1 MDSQSLEALS
11 SRLNLDISP
20 EGIAQAF
27 YHASYVNEVN
37 GEELESNERLEFL
50 GDAVIE
56 LTVADYLYNQFP
68 YLNEGELT
76 KIKSVVVSGSTLAEC
91 AKNIGLDECLFLGKG
106 EENGGGR
113 QRISLLEDVFE
124 AFVGMVYGEKGFRV
138 AQSFVIAQL
147 QKEIERVSC
156 GKGPRDSKTR
166 LQELAQKEG
175 YKPEYSLVGEEG
187 ADHAKRFTV
196 RVRVA
201 DLEGMGEGT
210 SKKEAEQAAAEQ
222 VYQQFYD
229 DTHV

>member
-1 MDSQSLEALS
+1 MDSQSLDDLS
-11 SRLNLDISP
+11 QRLNLDIP
-20 EGIAQAF
+20 AEAVAQAF
-27 YHASYVNEVN
+27 YHASYVNEAN
-37 GEELESNERLEFL
+37 DEALESNERLEFL

-91 AKNIGLDECLFLGKG
+91 AKTIGLDECLFLGKG

-113 QRISLLEDVFE
+113 KRISLLEDVFE
-124 AFVGMVYGEKGFRV
+124 AFVGMVYVERGFRI

-201 DLEGMGEGT
+201 DLEGLGDGT
-210 SKKEAEQAAAEQ
+210 SKKEAEQAAAEE

-229 DTHV
+229 DTHA